1 LVCFSS
7 PCGENSPKENTL
19 GPCAREYILLLPS
32 QYSSLIIACHSTYIK
47 KDV

>member
-1 LVCFSS
+1 
-7 PCGENSPKENTL
+7 L